1 MINQFDCNISHMI
14 EHLKEYSGMQK
25 NHSIFYIKS
34 RDNGVS
40 IVIFCNDLTL
50 ELYKI
55 KTNEAISKI
64 QASTDPL

>member
-1 MINQFDCNISHMI
+1 MINQSDCNICHMI
-14 EHLKEYSGMQK
+14 EHLKEYPVMQK
-25 NHSIFYIKS
+25 KSWHFYIKS
-34 RDNGVS
+34 RDNGKS
-40 IVIFCNDLTL
+40 IVIFCNDSTL